1 MEQVFD
7 DINKYEQEL
16 LKFGYRLDDV
26 EFIKKDSAIVSS
38 LGIQEL
44 EPDSFVAPDNYV
56 KDFDL
61 NKPYKIYTNDLYQI
75 TKFVCNITDDD
86 CLTFVGDKASTPFY
100 QFVAASK
107 TLNRKANVTDLTNKQ
122 R

>member
-1 MEQVFD
+1 MEQIFD
-7 DINKYEQEL
+7 DIDKYEQEL

-44 EPDSFVAPDNYV
+44 DPDALVIPENYV
-56 KDFDL
+56 KSFDL

-75 TKFVCNITDDD
+75 TKFVCNITDQDA
-86 CLTFVGDKASTPFY
+86 LTFVGDKASTPFY
-100 QFVAASK
+100 QFVAASR
-107 TLNRKANVTDLTNKQ
+107 TLNRKAHVTDLINKQ